1 MTFNLR
7 LHKENG
13 EVYLAKCIALQSL
26 TTESMV
32 NMSETEVNVKVLP
45 FVSVNSCVFFAL

>member
-1 MTFNLR
+1 MECIWLNA
-7 LHKENG
+7 LHAWPMK
-13 EVYLAKCIALQSL
+13 SL